1 MGVEV
6 EGMEEMGVEGVVVE
20 ELEMRME
27 EEGDVMVDAEKKN
40 FE

>member
-1 MGVEV
+1 MEEV
-6 EGMEEMGVEGVVVE
+6 DVEEMGVEGVVVE

-40 FE
+40 FG